1 MAARSAS
8 ATSRACGTRLAEAAA
23 SAIVRL
29 LAEMR
34 HDRGD
39 AGLAHRDVLLAV
51 AARGG
56 DRADALPVDEDRE
69 AADEDGEAPLVLGHD
84 AERLL
89 AGHRVLVVVR
99 RLAMAGGGEGLV
111 HRDLHAGD
119 LAAVEPAQ
127 RDRIAGIVGDAD
139 HLRHAE

>member
-1 MAARSAS
+1 MAWRNSSAS
-8 ATSRACGTRLAEAAA
+8 ARARGTRLIGAAVA
-23 SAIVRL
+23 TVVTL
-29 LAEMR
+29 LAEVL

-56 DRADALPVDEDRE
+56 DRADALAVDEDRK
-69 AADEDGEAPLVLGHD
+69 AADEDGEAAVVLGHD

-99 RLAMAGGGEGLV
+99 RLAVTGGGERLV
-111 HRDLHAGD
+111 HGDLHPLH
-119 LAAVEPAQ
+119 LAAVEPT
-127 RDRIAGIVGDAD
+127 
-139 HLRHAE
+139 H